1 MITKPVAND
10 PLYIGSDWRDIEPKN
25 LLRPDREQVRV
36 RSPALHLSSQP
47 VFVWAQVPYF
57 HSNMEKN

>member
-47 VFVWAQVPYF
+47 VFV
-57 HSNMEKN
+57 